1 MPKTIEELAIGLKLF
16 EDLYDLEDAELV
28 TVWRNLDL
36 LPLSENKDFQCTLA
50 AMSVDRGEI
59 TFDPSRMTPEASM
72 ILVNYLVSTVTRGV
86 YLSSP
91 YAKQIATGEQ
101 TAILK
106 GRAFYPLKHF
116 NILVSKDQAFGFVR
130 FYAEELLDKAQLD
143 DRAAEHLIK
152 PEQIEKWW
160 PDRDAIFFYAVR
172 DFIPFPEVRKIEPME
187 GAQVFVENVKIE
199 KAESTEPL
207 GAQTRLRWDCSFL
220 PLAKIEKGEAEQRFV
235 LGAVLQ
241 PDVADQHGD
250 VCDEVEIRK
259 AAHGFMLACQQIG
272 IEHRMENPALRPVES
287 YIAPC
292 DLEIEG
298 VEIKKG
304 TWMLGTFVN
313 DDGAW
318 AAVKDGRLTGYS
330 VECFG
335 RRIPIKEGN

>member
-1 MPKTIEELAIGLKLF
+1 MPKTIDELIVGLQSP
-16 EDLYDLEDAELV
+16 EDLYDLDDPELV
-28 TVWRNLDL
+28 TVWRNLDVISI
-36 LPLSENKDFQCTLA
+36 SENPSFQWTLA
-50 AMSVDRGEI
+50 AMSVDRGDI
-59 TFDPSRMTPEASM
+59 TFDPSRMTPEALA
-72 ILVNYLVSTVTRGV
+72 ILVAYLTSNITRGV

-91 YAKQIATGEQ
+91 YAKQVAIGEQ

-106 GRAFYPLKHF
+106 GRAFYPLKNF

-130 FYAEELLDKAQLD
+130 FYAEELLSKEQLD

-160 PDRDAIFFYAVR
+160 PDRDAIYFYAVR
-172 DFIPFPEVRKIEPME
+172 DFVPFPEIKKIEPME

-241 PDVADQHGD
+241 PNVADQHGD

-298 VEIKKG
+298 AKIIKG

-313 DDGAW
+313 DDDAW

-335 RRIPIKEGN
+335 RRIPLSEAN